1 MTKNTVASLASQ
13 VTTASMT
20 AVLTLFLVRALG
32 VKEYDVPVRQP
43 FPKSAE
49 SLLADL
55 RLIVQVLPKQFPNLK
70 LCYVSSRS
78 YGGWA
83 LREGNRE
90 PFSYETG
97 YAVKWLIEEQLRGD
111 EALNFDPQKG
121 EVKAP
126 WLSWGSYL
134 WANGDRPRKD
144 GFVFAVPYIN
154 VVLFVIAAIVVGILA
169 AVLPAR
175 WASRLNVLEALQYE

>member
-1 MTKNTVASLASQ
+1 
-13 VTTASMT
+13 
-20 AVLTLFLVRALG
+20 
-32 VKEYDVPVRQP
+32 VRQP

-55 RLIVQVLPKQFPNLK
+55 RKIVQIMPKRFPNLK
-70 LCYVSSRS
+70 VCYVSSRS

-97 YAVKWLIEEQLRGD
+97 FAVKWLIEEQLRG
-111 EALNFDPQKG
+111 ESELNFDSAKG

-126 WLSWGSYL
+126 WLSWGPYL

-144 GFVFAVPYIN
+144 GFVFAYDDFRENDRMHHSAAGMRKMGAELLKFFKSDETARPW
-154 VVLFVIAAIVVGILA
+154 FVKM
-169 AVLPAR
+169 
-175 WASRLNVLEALQYE
+175 